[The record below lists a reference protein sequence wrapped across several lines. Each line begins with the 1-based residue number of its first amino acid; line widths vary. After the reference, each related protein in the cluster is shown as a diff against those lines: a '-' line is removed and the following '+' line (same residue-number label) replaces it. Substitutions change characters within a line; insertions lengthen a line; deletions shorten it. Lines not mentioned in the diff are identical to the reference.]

1 MALTRPVTLS
11 LVVMLCLT
19 AGRQLWAQQPAAAD
33 DAEIQV
39 APVELDGA
47 ELFHVRGV
55 SSLPA
60 PMRARRIHDQIVA
73 VASDPRIAVESL
85 RVVDENGLT
94 RIVANDQPIMAV
106 VDADAA
112 LEQVGRIAL
121 AAANVDRLRRAI
133 TDYRQAR
140 SPAALRRAAIRS
152 LAATA
157 ILALCIVALVWGG
170 RRADEALT
178 RRFKSRIQSVG
189 IQSFQLMRAEQIW
202 SSLRSALFAVR
213 TIAFLAVVLLFAGF
227 VLAQFPWTRS
237 MSRDMVGFAL
247 VPVRVIGGGL
257 IASIPSLVF
266 LTVLFVV
273 IRVTLRVIRVFFGA
287 VRDGTVRLRN
297 FDPDW
302 SEPTYKILRLAV
314 IAFALVVGYP
324 YIPGSSTAAFQ
335 GISVFIGIVFSLG
348 SSAAIGNIIAGYMMT
363 YRRALKLGDRVKIG
377 ETVGDVIDMRLQVT
391 HLRSLK
397 NEEIIIPNSQIMTGE
412 VLNYSSLAREHGL
425 ILHTEVGIGYD
436 TSWQQVEAMLLA
448 AAGRTEGLASTP
460 PPFVLEKRLG
470 DFAVTYELNVYC
482 SDVKAMMPLY
492 AALHR
497 NILDVFNACGVQIMT
512 PAYEGDPAE
521 PKIVPPEKW
530 HAPVELPP
538 TAIVG

>member
-19 AGRQLWAQQPAAAD
+19 AGRQLWAQQPAAE